1 MKQPVQ
7 PVTETNDGT
16 LGKRREHPA
25 FGCITISRPHGGH
38 NALFGSQILHD
49 HYISL
54 QINTAVEFTDNGWI
68 RHHSNRHLI
77 EVHMT
82 ADQWARMVSS
92 IGIGSGTPCT
102 LHWSQGQGYYPSIPD
117 PVIGDDH
124 KVSLNEAGQK
134 ALQASKDLV
143 SNIQM
148 MIDTGKIGKKAG
160 EALMAEASRA
170 SNIIQGTMPFILK
183 NAVEHVEAVVTDAKS
198 TVEAHLRQLVWDA
211 GVDKLVADGA
221 LPVPQ
226 LENKQQKES
235 PK

>member
-1 MKQPVQ
+1 MKNPVQ
-7 PVTETNDGT
+7 AVTETNDGI

-25 FGCITISRPHGGH
+25 FGCITISRPHGGQ

-49 HYISL
+49 HYIKL
-54 QINTAVEFTDNGWI
+54 TINTAVEYTDNGWT
-68 RHHSNRHLI
+68 RHHSDKQLV

-102 LHWSQGQGYYPSIPD
+102 LYWSQGQGYYPSVPD

-124 KVSLNEAGQK
+124 KISLNEAGQK
-134 ALQASKDLV
+134 AIQANAELLAHIRGLV
-143 SNIQM
+143 
-148 MIDTGKIGKKAG
+148 DTGKIGKKAG
-160 EALMAEASRA
+160 EELERTAARTSDTIR
-170 SNIIQGTMPFILK
+170 STMPFILQ

-226 LENKQQKES
+226 LEKR
-235 PK
+235 